1 MSELSEVQK
10 VRLFASKMEDAAA
23 DWFERVPP
31 AQPNGMPWTS
41 DMLIEL
47 LRQHY
52 WPKNR
57 LYQKYSCFK
66 DTKQGTKPVKEY
78 AEAFQEAISHIDT
91 GMNEAMKV
99 MTFINGLAKKI
110 RRKMLLMTNRTLNE
124 AINNAKMVESSMKM
138 DDDKS
143 VSILEPSISDDHLA
157 NLNSQINTL
166 TTKLNNMAT
175 SNNNSNHNSSYNN
188 YNNNNYDANQSH

>member
-10 VRLFASKMEDAAA
+10 VRLFASKMEDAAS

-31 AQPNGMPWTS
+31 TQANGMPWSS

-52 WPKNR
+52 WPQNG
-57 LYQKYSCFK
+57 LYQEYSRFK
-66 DTKQGTKPVKEY
+66 DTKQSTKPIKEY
-78 AEAFQEAISHIDT
+78 AEAFQEAISRIDT

-110 RRKMLLMTNRTLNE
+110 R
-124 AINNAKMVESSMKM
+124 
-138 DDDKS
+138 
-143 VSILEPSISDDHLA
+143 
-157 NLNSQINTL
+157 
-166 TTKLNNMAT
+166 
-175 SNNNSNHNSSYNN
+175 
-188 YNNNNYDANQSH
+188 